1 MRRELGKIY
10 WFFVSR
16 FRKVEDGFHEAM
28 EIFSEGKFEEAKG
41 RFQNLYD
48 LNCDRQFA
56 SGRRVHLGASLHMIG
71 LSMLF
76 TCCFEEALECFLQAY
91 LADVLSTE
99 LGDEDK
105 ADSGPACYVLKN
117 VYVINGEILE
127 LIKKFARERI
137 DREKPVSVMKPFK
150 EFMHGRDKNLF
161 AKECGNFE
169 LLNNRNFSK
178 VRELLDKFF
187 LHEEA
192 RALLRKLPDELYE
205 QVALKSFVIAL
216 EDERE
221 RACEKDVKKTLKKAH
236 VI

>member
-1 MRRELGKIY
+1 MRRKLGKIY
-10 WFFVSR
+10 YFFVSR

-28 EIFSEGKFEEAKG
+28 EIFSEGKFEEAKR
-41 RFQNLYD
+41 RFQALYD

-76 TCCFEEALECFLQAY
+76 TYCFEEALECFLQAY
-91 LADVLSTE
+91 LADVLNTE

-105 ADSGPACYVLKN
+105 VDSDPACYVLKN

-127 LIKKFARERI
+127 LIKAFARENI
-137 DREKPVSVMKPFK
+137 DREKPVDVMKSFK
-150 EFMHGRDKNLF
+150 EFMHGRDRNLF
-161 AKECGNFE
+161 VKECGNFE
-169 LLNNRNFSK
+169 LLNNANFNN

-187 LHEEA
+187 LHEKA
-192 RALLRKLPDELYE
+192 SALLQEVSPELYE
-205 QVALKSFVIAL
+205 QVALKSFIMAL

-221 RACEKDVKKTLKKAH
+221 RACEKDVRKTLKKLH
-236 VI
+236 LF